1 MNMKDSK
8 FIKPI
13 SVEDFT
19 RKIAVNKS
27 DIPVDYMKYFTP
39 FIDKIDSFAIGP
51 YFWFVPSNL
60 TMGMVAT
67 SDNIGQLTPYS
78 HYTVAD
84 WKNISLND
92 LANMVHPDDRNYV
105 LAAIQIVFETIEKS
119 EKREFLKFNIY
130 GRFMNAAKQ
139 YRWVLIQFPA
149 FYITER
155 VESTLI
161 VITDLTHLGNI
172 TSPLLTISDYSD
184 KSYHYFNVLMDTRKA
199 ISMNLPAITKRERDI
214 IGLMAKGLKTPEIAR
229 ELFISYST
237 VENHRKN
244 LRVKTNTKTSSE
256 LMSFVIQN
264 NLI

>member
-1 MNMKDSK
+1 MNSK

-19 RKIAVNKS
+19 KKIAVNKS
-27 DIPVDYMKYFTP
+27 DILVDYMEYFQP
-39 FIDKIDSFAIGP
+39 YIDKIDSFAIGP

-60 TMGMVAT
+60 TMGMIAT
-67 SDNIGQLTPYS
+67 SENIGQLTPYS

-92 LANMVHPDDRNYV
+92 LANMVHPDDRNYI
-105 LAAIQIVFETIEKS
+105 LSAIQIAFETIEKS
-119 EKREFLKFNIY
+119 ENREFLKFNIY
-130 GRFMNAAKQ
+130 GRFMNAEKE

-149 FYITER
+149 FYITTR
-155 VESTLI
+155 VESAIIL
-161 VITDLTHLGNI
+161 ITDLSHLGNI
-172 TSPLLTISDYSD
+172 KSPLLTISDYSN
-184 KSYHYFNVLMDTRKA
+184 KSYHYFNVLMDTRNM
-199 ISMNLPAITKRERDI
+199 IPLNLPSITKRERDI
-214 IGLMAKGLKTPEIAR
+214 IGLMAKGLKTPEIAK

-244 LRVKTNTKTSSE
+244 LRVKTNTKTSAE

>member
-1 MNMKDSK
+1 MNSK

-13 SVEDFT
+13 SVEDFSK
-19 RKIAVNKS
+19 KIAVNKK
-27 DIPVDYMKYFTP
+27 DIPVDYMEYFKP

-51 YFWFVPSNL
+51 YYWFVPSNL

-67 SDNIGQLTPYS
+67 SDNISQLTPYS
-78 HYTVAD
+78 HYTAAD

-92 LANMVHPDDRNYV
+92 LANMIHPDDCNYI
-105 LAAIQIVFETIEKS
+105 LSAIQIAFETIEKS
-119 EKREFLKFNIY
+119 KNRASLKFNIY
-130 GRFMNAAKQ
+130 GRFMNAEKQ

-155 VESTLI
+155 VESAVIL
-161 VITDLTHLGNI
+161 ITDLSHLGNI
-172 TSPLLTISDYSD
+172 KSPLLTISDYSN
-184 KSYHYFNVLMDTRKA
+184 KSYHYFNVIMDTRNM
-199 ISMNLPAITKRERDI
+199 IPMDMPAITKRERDI
-214 IGLMAKGLKTPEIAR
+214 IGLMAKGLKTPEIA
-229 ELFISYST
+229 EALFISYST

-256 LMSFVIQN
+256 LMSFIIQN